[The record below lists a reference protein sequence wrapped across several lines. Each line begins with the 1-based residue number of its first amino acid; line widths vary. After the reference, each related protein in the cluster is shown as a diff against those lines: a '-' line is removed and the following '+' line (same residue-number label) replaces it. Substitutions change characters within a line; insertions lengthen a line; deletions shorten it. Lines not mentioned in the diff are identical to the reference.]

1 MSHAK
6 QLHHPSY
13 FDDYMEIINR
23 RGLPGNVKT
32 EVRPHVHH
40 AVLTT
45 VQSVIEQALE
55 EELNAYLGG
64 VRYEHLPC
72 GRGPERTRSGSYRR
86 ELFTQYGGI
95 PDLRVPKLRRGN
107 GDVSWQ
113 TIERYERCWG
123 PFLDQRVMG
132 YCLGLSLRELHESI
146 RLTLGEGLS
155 VSSCNR
161 LVLGLAQQM
170 EAFKMTP
177 LAAPPPILLVDGMWV
192 KIAYPSGERR
202 EDAQGRRR
210 AVKRQQKRVVLSA
223 LGVWPDGHWEI
234 VHWQVTSGENQPAW
248 EAFFK
253 ELAAK
258 GMTAQTTELV
268 ASDGAKGLENAL
280 VEQLKG
286 VPHQRCIC
294 HKIKNIADH
303 LGFDDLEVEGSL
315 DDTQA
320 VRNAKPARKQAML
333 ADAGRLSA
341 GDVEADI
348 RAQAAAFR
356 ATWEG
361 REPKAVANFFTDF
374 DKTLSYLQVDFP
386 TSLAPLI
393 RTTNLLERFHREV
406 RRKQYD
412 IGMFQS
418 ERGCEV
424 LWYLIS
430 MRESAKRQAALK
442 SRS

>member
-1 MSHAK
+1 M
-6 QLHHPSY
+6 
-13 FDDYMEIINR
+13 
-23 RGLPGNVKT
+23 
-32 EVRPHVHH
+32 
-40 AVLTT
+40 
-45 VQSVIEQALE
+45 
-55 EELNAYLGG
+55 
-64 VRYEHLPC
+64 RYEHLPL

-86 ELFTQYGGI
+86 EVFTQYGCI

-123 PFLDQRVMG
+123 PFLDQQVMG
-132 YCLGLSLRELHESI
+132 YGLGLSLRDLHESI
-146 RLTLGEGLS
+146 RLTLGEVLS
-155 VSSCNR
+155 VSSCHR

-170 EAFKMTP
+170 EAFKTTP

-192 KIAYPSGERR
+192 KIAYPTGERR

-253 ELAAK
+253 ERAAK

-280 VEQLKG
+280 AEQLKG
-286 VPHQRCIC
+286 VPHQRCIF

-303 LGFDDLEVEGSL
+303 LVFDDLEVEGSL

-320 VRNAKPARKQAML
+320 VRNAKQARKQAML
-333 ADAGRLSA
+333 ADAGRLYA

-386 TSLAPLI
+386 MSLAPLI

>member
-1 MSHAK
+1 
-6 QLHHPSY
+6 
-13 FDDYMEIINR
+13 MELSVHILNR
-23 RGLPGNVKT
+23 TGLPSTVKE
-32 EVRPHVHH
+32 EVCQQVHH
-40 AVLTT
+40 AVIAA
-45 VQSVIEQALE
+45 VQSTIEQALE
-55 EELNAYLGG
+55 EELIAYLGCE
-64 VRYEHLPC
+64 RYAHLPW
-72 GRGPERTRSGSYRR
+72 GRPPERTRSGTYRR
-86 ELFTQYGGI
+86 ELLTQYGRI
-95 PDLRVPKLRRGN
+95 PDLHVPKLRRGN
-107 GDVSWQ
+107 PALDWQ
-113 TIERYERCWG
+113 TITRYERCWG
-123 PFLDQRVMG
+123 PLLDQHIMG
-132 YCLGLSLRELHESI
+132 YCLGLSLRDLHESMH
-146 RLTLGEGLS
+146 LTLGEVLS

-161 LVLGLAQQM
+161 IVRGVAKQM
-170 EAFKMTP
+170 EAFKTTP
-177 LAAPPPILLVDGMWV
+177 LEAPPPILLVDGMWV
-192 KIAYPSGERR
+192 KISYPTGEMR

-253 ELAAK
+253 ERAAK

-280 VEQLKG
+280 GEQLKG
-286 VPHQRCIC
+286 VPHQRCLF

-303 LGFDDLEVEGSL
+303 LVFDDLEVDGSL

-320 VRNAKPARKQAML
+320 VRNAKQARKQAML
-333 ADAGRLSA
+333 ADAGRMYA

-386 TSLAPLI
+386 MSLAPLI
-393 RTTNLLERFHREV
+393 RTTNLLERFHKEV
-406 RRKQYD
+406 RRKH
-412 IGMFQS
+412 MTL
-418 ERGCEV
+418 GCFKANEGV
-424 LWYLIS
+424 
-430 MRESAKRQAALK
+430 K
-442 SRS
+442 SFGI

>member
-1 MSHAK
+1 M
-6 QLHHPSY
+6 
-13 FDDYMEIINR
+13 
-23 RGLPGNVKT
+23 
-32 EVRPHVHH
+32 
-40 AVLTT
+40 
-45 VQSVIEQALE
+45 
-55 EELNAYLGG
+55 
-64 VRYEHLPC
+64 RYEHLPL

-86 ELFTQYGGI
+86 EVFTQYGCI

-123 PFLDQRVMG
+123 PFLDQQVMG
-132 YCLGLSLRELHESI
+132 YGLGLSLRDLHESI
-146 RLTLGEGLS
+146 RLTLGEVLS
-155 VSSCNR
+155 VSSCHR

-170 EAFKMTP
+170 EAFKTTP

-192 KIAYPSGERR
+192 KIAYPTGERR

-234 VHWQVTSGENQPAW
+234 VHWQ
-248 EAFFK
+248 
-253 ELAAK
+253 
-258 GMTAQTTELV
+258 LV
-268 ASDGAKGLENAL
+268 VSNGAKGLENAL
-280 VEQLKG
+280 GEHLKG
-286 VPHQRCIC
+286 MPHQRCVF

-303 LGFDDLEVEGSL
+303 LVFDDLEVDGSL

-320 VRNAKPARKQAML
+320 VRNAKQARKQAML
-333 ADAGRLSA
+333 ADAGRLYA

-430 MRESAKRQAALK
+430 MRESAKRQAVLK